1 MLLYNHL
8 SDLCTI
14 VASES
19 IQPYNDYHHHRKY
32 VSNISM
38 TSASSLL
45 TKLNAFDNK
54 TFESST
60 ETSEYFASNVT
71 DNNNDLGIFSFFASK
86 NHINVKFLNI
96 SGKIG
101 TPLSIG
107 YLWLKKRGYVKV
119 ENGILR
125 KDKLKFSRYMM

>member
-1 MLLYNHL
+1 MYTALCNGL
-8 SDLCTI
+8 SDWCTI

-19 IQPYNDYHHHRKY
+19 IQPYNDNHHHSNA
-32 VSNISM
+32 SNISV

-54 TFESST
+54 TLESTT
-60 ETSEYFASNVT
+60 ETSESFESNIPG
-71 DNNNDLGIFSFFASK
+71 DNNNNALGIFSFFSSK

-101 TPLSIG
+101 TPLSIDV
-107 YLWLKKRGYVKV
+107 YTV
-119 ENGILR
+119 
-125 KDKLKFSRYMM
+125 